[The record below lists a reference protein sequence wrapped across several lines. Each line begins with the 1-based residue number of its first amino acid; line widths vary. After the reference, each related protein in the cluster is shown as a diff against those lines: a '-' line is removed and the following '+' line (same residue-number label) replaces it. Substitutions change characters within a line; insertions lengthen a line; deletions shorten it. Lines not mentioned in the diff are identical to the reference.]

1 MKKAQLGL
9 LITSFAIMGGC
20 AKLDAQVN
28 AGGTLNS
35 KGGAGKAVFTAHAAR
50 CDGEVSGKVNYKDV
64 TALDWQQSGGVSF
77 NAQVYVCRLM

>member
-50 CDGEVSGKVNYKDV
+50 CDGEVFLANYKDNV
-64 TALDWQQSGGVSF
+64 LDWQQSGGASWMS
-77 NAQVYVCRLM
+77 CLW